1 MDLLFD
7 CHAAALIHEG
17 VGITFHEEGRHE
29 VFEHRAAP
37 GKQTAR
43 TVELRQWTGEIKP
56 VILRHIAACDGD
68 QAGDARFRSHQVVV
82 IGIELTGLNVV
93 ANVKD
98 MPLRIVQE
106 AKGHGL
112 DEGIRPAKRATE

>member
-1 MDLLFD
+1 M
-7 CHAAALIHEG
+7 IHEG
-17 VGITFHEEGRHE
+17 VRITFHEEGRHE

-37 GKQTAR
+37 GKQTAHA
-43 TVELRQWTGEIKP
+43 VELRQWAGKIEP

-82 IGIELTGLNVV
+82 IGIELAGLDVV

-98 MPLRIVQE
+98 MSLRIVQE

-112 DEGIRPAKRATE
+112 DEGFGP